1 MLLTL
6 LLILSLPGA
15 STLKSCIS
23 FFPLRPTGNLRL
35 GTLSPKIALKGGR
48 PCYFGIR
55 IILNQRY
62 LKNRSLWGLA
72 VPGEDPCALEIILNS
87 LVQDCFRMSL
97 WPTSAQWDTSGFL
110 GWPDPTSSVM
120 TELWEKAAAIPPPW
134 EMGRHTDGGRVIPH
148 IHRKWGLSPWA
159 KADPQTCLDF

>member
-1 MLLTL
+1 MLFWDKNYFELK
-6 LLILSLPGA
+6 ILEKQIPLGTCCSRGGSLCTRNNPKLPGPGLFQDELVTYF
-15 STLKSCIS
+15 SPMGYEW
-23 FFPLRPTGNLRL
+23 FP
-35 GTLSPKIALKGGR
+35 
-48 PCYFGIR
+48 
-55 IILNQRY
+55 
-62 LKNRSLWGLA
+62 
-72 VPGEDPCALEIILNS
+72 
-87 LVQDCFRMSL
+87 
-97 WPTSAQWDTSGFL
+97 